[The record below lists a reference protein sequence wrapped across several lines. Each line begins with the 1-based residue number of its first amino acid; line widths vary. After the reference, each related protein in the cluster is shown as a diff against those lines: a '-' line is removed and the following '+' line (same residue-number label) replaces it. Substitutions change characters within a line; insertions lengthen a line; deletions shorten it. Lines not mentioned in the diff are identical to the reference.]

1 MGEESGR
8 FDGEE
13 YSAVAFIEYFQ
24 DHNLCLLPKQSQPLD
39 EPRRYGWI
47 CCGSEG
53 DTSYVHGSHERSKIQ
68 LLVHEITKWR
78 WKDIYLVQFW
88 APIMVAGRPCLST
101 SDQPFAVDS
110 LWKGLCR
117 HRKHCMEH
125 DQSLVDGGGKE
136 EDIGPLRRVFKKG
149 YPESTPDLRLYS
161 SKKYSLQDHAA
172 LCGLRR
178 YMAFPVFDPL
188 QDQCIGVLKVLSP
201 CRGFMAYADFR
212 TIELALEAANL
223 RPTHINFSPC
233 LLSGSLLNLNIS
245 EAQRLEL
252 SEIKEM
258 LQLLIQLPQ
267 LNLAQIWIPCSQ
279 CAKSSIHTG
288 CMDQATFITN
298 EKKNDWDLSQF
309 LAACQL
315 HRVQAGNGV
324 AGRVLSSTRKLCFC
338 QNLCDFSIT
347 EFPLAHYAREAKLT
361 TSFAIC
367 LQSIHSETNI
377 YVIEFFINAS
387 NGSKGGYPWSFI
399 HFLLPVLEMK
409 LGSFKVASGQQLG
422 GELIVEVLE
431 IYKENDITLVEL
443 DQPKLYPFKFEFT
456 QHGHDMEQQLLETRV
471 NSLSTRN
478 VGKLEQKYSI
488 VAQDSEKGAMPK
500 KANRKRNAISFSIS
514 YDVLKQHFGKRLGDV
529 AEGLGVGKSTL
540 KRACRDCGIHRWPSN
555 DKNKKSP
562 FLFEATNTTHCVPS
576 NGSFP
581 SSPIRPNVENNGN
594 FTRIQPETKAL
605 IMKAKFEDDV
615 IKFQSHMSSR
625 MEEPE
630 EQVARKLKIEIGSFK
645 LKYLDEDGQW
655 ILLTCDED
663 LQLGLMT
670 LASEG
675 KTPIQLQ
682 VQLMCN

>member
-1 MGEESGR
+1 
-8 FDGEE
+8 
-13 YSAVAFIEYFQ
+13 
-24 DHNLCLLPKQSQPLD
+24 
-39 EPRRYGWI
+39 
-47 CCGSEG
+47 
-53 DTSYVHGSHERSKIQ
+53 
-68 LLVHEITKWR
+68 
-78 WKDIYLVQFW
+78 
-88 APIMVAGRPCLST
+88 MVASRPCVST

-136 EDIGPLRRVFKKG
+136 EDIGPLRRVFKKR

-212 TIELALEAANL
+212 TIELALE
-223 RPTHINFSPC
+223 
-233 LLSGSLLNLNIS
+233 IS

-324 AGRVLSSTRKLCFC
+324 AGR
-338 QNLCDFSIT
+338 
-347 EFPLAHYAREAKLT
+347 
-361 TSFAIC
+361 
-367 LQSIHSETNI
+367 SIHSETNI

-456 QHGHDMEQQLLETRV
+456 QHGHDMEQQLLETQV
-471 NSLSTRN
+471 NSLSTGN

-529 AEGLGVGKSTL
+529 AEELGVGKSTL

-625 MEEPE
+625 MEELE